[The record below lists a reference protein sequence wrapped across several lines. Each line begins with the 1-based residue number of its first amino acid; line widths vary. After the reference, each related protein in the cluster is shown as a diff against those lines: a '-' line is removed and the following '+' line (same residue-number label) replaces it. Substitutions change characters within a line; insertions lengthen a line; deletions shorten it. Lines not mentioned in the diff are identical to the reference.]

1 MIITEFPLPA
11 ANELPHDLVLGP
23 DRHVWVTAFWNS
35 QIWAM
40 DPATG
45 RFETYAVSNDRQ
57 TVAQVRA
64 LEFDRQGRLWLVTGG
79 NLSVVMLDPRTRK
92 FASFKVG
99 MYPHDLVIDS
109 HGDIWVNDY
118 FAKHEQIARV
128 AAADGK
134 VSVFPLPSAKLPAS
148 AGLPLSY
155 GMQVDSEDRLW
166 VTQLGANTL
175 ARYDIKAGTSGLYP
189 LPDANVGPRRNAI
202 GLDGKVWIPEFNTG
216 RLTSFDPRTER
227 FETFATGHSA
237 AGIYDVAVD
246 PRTGDVWLAAALA
259 SELIRFD
266 IHTHTITHYPFP
278 TEPAYMRHLAIDPV
292 SGDVWSAYSS
302 LPTAVPKIVRLQRG
316 AQ

>member
-1 MIITEFPLPA
+1 MIPPDFDTETYATWLSQSFAPERLASVTPQPLAAEQVVITEFPVPA
-11 ANELPHDLVLGP
+11 TNELPHDLVLGP
-23 DRHVWVTAFWNS
+23 DRRVWVTAFWNS

-45 RFETYAVSNDRQ
+45 KFETYAVCNDRK

-64 LEFDRQGRLWLVTGG
+64 LAFDRQGRLWLVTGG

-155 GMQVDSEDRLW
+155 GMQVDSDDRLW

-189 LPDANVGPRRNAI
+189 LPDANVGPRRNTIAS
-202 GLDGKVWIPEFNTG
+202 G
-216 RLTSFDPRTER
+216 RQS
-227 FETFATGHSA
+227 
-237 AGIYDVAVD
+237 VD
-246 PRTGDVWLAAALA
+246 PGIQHRTSD
-259 SELIRFD
+259 EF
-266 IHTHTITHYPFP
+266 
-278 TEPAYMRHLAIDPV
+278 
-292 SGDVWSAYSS
+292 
-302 LPTAVPKIVRLQRG
+302 
-316 AQ
+316 